1 MADADARLAVDI
13 GGTFTDVV
21 VEQGG
26 RRTTTKLLTTQDA
39 PERAVVDGV
48 RQVLA
53 AAHLTPDRLALV
65 IHGTTLATNA
75 LIERKGA
82 LTALVATQGFRDS
95 VEMAYEHR
103 FEQYDIQIEKPP
115 PLVPRHLRYTV
126 PERVNARGEVL
137 LALDEAAVDALAAIL
152 AQREIASVAIGFLHS
167 YANPD
172 HERRARDRLA
182 RRLPEL
188 SITLSADVCP
198 EIREYDRLSTAC
210 ANAYI
215 QPLMAG
221 YLGALERQLKAM
233 GIACPLFMMLS
244 GGGITTLETAA
255 RNPIRLVESGPAGGA
270 ILASHIAA
278 ECGLPR
284 LLSFDMGG
292 TTAKICLI
300 DDYEPQGSRSFEVA
314 RVYRFLKGSGLP
326 LRIPV
331 IEMVEIGAGGGSI
344 ARVDS
349 LLRIAVGPDS
359 AGAEPGPACYGRG
372 GAAPTV
378 TDADL
383 LLGRID
389 PTEFAGGRV
398 TLDAP
403 RAGAALAHGVGT
415 PLGLA
420 PALAALG
427 VSEMVDENMANA
439 ARVHAI
445 ERGKNVA
452 DRTLVAFGGAAPL
465 HAARLAEKLGIAR
478 IIVPTSAG
486 VGSAV
491 GFLRAPVAYEVVRS
505 RYQRLDRFDAVALNR
520 MFAEMRAE
528 AFGVVEQGAPAARF
542 TEQRSAFMRYVGQG
556 HEITVTV
563 PARDLTAADAVS
575 LQQAFDDSYRALYGR
590 IIPRLQ
596 VEALSWTLRVASAVE
611 RPTAL
616 DEASPRSDAAP
627 DGRRQLFEPARAGF
641 VEVPVYRR
649 AHLVPGARLRG
660 PALITEDETTIV
672 VTGGFTASVNRLG
685 YVVMERISPL
695 PPGEG

>member
-21 VEQGG
+21 IERGG

-39 PERAVVDGV
+39 PERAVIEGV

-53 AAHLTPDRLALV
+53 AARLTPDRLALV

-82 LTALVATQGFRDS
+82 LTALIATEGFRDS

-137 LALDEAAVDALAAIL
+137 LALDEAAVDALADTL
-152 AQREIASVAIGFLHS
+152 ARREVVSVAIGFLHA

-188 SITLSADVCP
+188 SITLSSDVCP

-215 QPLMAG
+215 QPLMAR
-221 YLGALERQLKAM
+221 YLGALELQLKAL
-233 GIACPLFMMLS
+233 GVACPLFMMLS

-344 ARVDS
+344 ARVDR

-359 AGAEPGPACYGRG
+359 AGAEPGPACYARG
-372 GAAPTV
+372 GDAATV

-403 RAGAALAHGVGT
+403 RASEALAKGVGE

-420 PALAALG
+420 PPLAALG
-427 VSEMVDENMANA
+427 VSEMVDETMANA

-445 ERGKNVA
+445 ERGKNLV

-505 RYQRLDRFDAVALNR
+505 RYQRLDRFDAIALNR

-528 AFGVVEQGAPAARF
+528 AFSVVEPGAPGGPF
-542 TEQRSAFMRYVGQG
+542 TEQHSSFMRYVGQG
-556 HEITVTV
+556 HEITVAV
-563 PARDLTAADAVS
+563 PARDLTAADAAM

-596 VEALSWTLRVASAVE
+596 VEALSWTLRVASMVA
-611 RPTAL
+611 RPPAL
-616 DEASPRSDAAP
+616 DGALPPSDATP
-627 DGRRQLFEPARAGF
+627 DGRRRLFDPVRADF

-649 AHLVPGARLRG
+649 ARLAPGARLHG

-672 VTGGFTASVNRLG
+672 VTGGFTASVNQLG
-685 YVVMERISPL
+685 YIVMERIH
-695 PPGEG
+695 GE